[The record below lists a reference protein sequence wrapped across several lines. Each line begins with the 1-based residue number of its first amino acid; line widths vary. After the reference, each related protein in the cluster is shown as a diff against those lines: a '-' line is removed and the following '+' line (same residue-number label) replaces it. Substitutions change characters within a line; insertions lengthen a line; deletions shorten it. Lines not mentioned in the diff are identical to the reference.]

1 MPRVISCWDEVS
13 IPHPVPK
20 LPLPFPGSDNFSWLN
35 YSCPPLFHTGAWST
49 GFQGL
54 SVEMHAVSERNTA
67 LPWLFWR
74 LSPFMRETWL
84 HPHPMAMVLSQCLVC
99 EWGLCPDPKTWTW
112 RWAWPEPQQA
122 MLAGGPPGREQS
134 CRDMN
139 PADTEMLFEGVVLLP
154 WKKYISYKGEHLC
167 PMGPYTRTWVT
178 F

>member
-20 LPLPFPGSDNFSWLN
+20 LSLPFPGSDNFSWLN

-84 HPHPMAMVLSQCLVC
+84 HPHPVAMVLSQCLVC
-99 EWGLCPDPKTWTW
+99 EWGLCPDPKTLDLEVGMARTPTGHAGW
-112 RWAWPEPQQA
+112 WATRERAVLQGHEPS
-122 MLAGGPPGREQS
+122 RH
-134 CRDMN
+134 RD
-139 PADTEMLFEGVVLLP
+139 AVWGSGTITLKEVYFL
-154 WKKYISYKGEHLC
+154 
-167 PMGPYTRTWVT
+167 
-178 F
+178 